1 MLDTRFHQGDS
12 DRPLVIFIHGMGMDA
27 RLWAEPSQARVLAG
41 RYPLSALLRE
51 ELRGL
56 RSSFHDLRQR
66 QYPVLAWSQKRPVGP
81 VMTAAEELVDLVE
94 AHRHFSTRGVVLICH
109 SRGGLVARKF
119 LEHASLPLRG
129 VVTLATPHHGT
140 TMAKWGTYL
149 APYASFMDRMLSGY
163 KKKEVLPGF
172 RRILRFLGS
181 AGLMELLPGS
191 PFLAS
196 MKDTRWEGCRCLS
209 FGGTDPNLIRIGGIS
224 LPELADRLFPGR
236 LVPDEIRKGYGD
248 GMVSAASARAPHVEA
263 HHDVPVNHAE
273 IVFDPDVRRCITDF
287 VESL

>member
-1 MLDTRFHQGDS
+1 
-12 DRPLVIFIHGMGMDA
+12 
-27 RLWAEPSQARVLAG
+27 
-41 RYPLSALLRE
+41 
-51 ELRGL
+51 
-56 RSSFHDLRQR
+56 
-66 QYPVLAWSQKRPVGP
+66 
-81 VMTAAEELVDLVE
+81 
-94 AHRHFSTRGVVLICH
+94 
-109 SRGGLVARKF
+109 
-119 LEHASLPLRG
+119 
-129 VVTLATPHHGT
+129 
-140 TMAKWGTYL
+140 MAKWGTYL

-248 GMVSAASARAPHVEA
+248 GMVSAASARAPHGEA